1 MTIDAQAK
9 KAAETREAFAAFCRQ
24 KGWKEPS
31 PACPRQ
37 EREAAGYFLGLAAEA
52 FRVGDL
58 GTAAEHAVVAAAIVR
73 EGEAW
78 DERSAAA

>member
-37 EREAAGYFLGLAAEA
+37 EREAAGHFVALAWEA
-52 FRVGDL
+52 FRLGNVGDAR
-58 GTAAEHAVVAAAIVR
+58 GSIAIACAIVR

-78 DERSAAA
+78 DERSVAA